1 MLVSHFWTCDIHS
14 IRFQLSMLYLHNSF
28 PIDGERLDQVEDA
41 VGLQMFLT
49 LP

>member
-1 MLVSHFWTCDIHS
+1 
-14 IRFQLSMLYLHNSF
+14 MLYLHNSF
-28 PIDGERLDQVEDA
+28 PIDGEMLDHVEDA